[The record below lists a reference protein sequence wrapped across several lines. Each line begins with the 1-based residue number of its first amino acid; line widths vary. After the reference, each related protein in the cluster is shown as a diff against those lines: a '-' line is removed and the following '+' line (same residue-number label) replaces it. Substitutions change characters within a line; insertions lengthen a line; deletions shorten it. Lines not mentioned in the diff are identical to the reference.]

1 MVIYN
6 CEICGAKFKM
16 LSSFTQHTMSDFACE
31 KVLHKKY
38 ECNKCNKKFTNNK
51 NMKIHMKTKC
61 NILIINELEEVKN
74 KLKEIEKIK
83 EELNKVK
90 MQTQRKPGRPKK
102 ITNNTTNN
110 MNSNN
115 TTNITNQTINN
126 NKFMIVNFGKEDI
139 DRLTL
144 HDKREILNSSYSAI
158 LKCAMKINFNPEIP
172 EQNNIFITNPKSD
185 YAYKYDNGKFVAIK
199 TNDLLDELIHHRMND
214 VRELVDQNDTLKIGN
229 NKIERVND
237 LLNNIDEEKL
247 DNINNLKKDL
257 KLTLFNEN
265 DIAIDNKKKIENDK
279 KN

>member
-1 MVIYN
+1 
-6 CEICGAKFKM
+6 
-16 LSSFTQHTMSDFACE
+16 
-31 KVLHKKY
+31 
-38 ECNKCNKKFTNNK
+38 
-51 NMKIHMKTKC
+51 
-61 NILIINELEEVKN
+61 
-74 KLKEIEKIK
+74 
-83 EELNKVK
+83 

-144 HDKREILNSSYSAI
+144 HDKREILNSSYGAI